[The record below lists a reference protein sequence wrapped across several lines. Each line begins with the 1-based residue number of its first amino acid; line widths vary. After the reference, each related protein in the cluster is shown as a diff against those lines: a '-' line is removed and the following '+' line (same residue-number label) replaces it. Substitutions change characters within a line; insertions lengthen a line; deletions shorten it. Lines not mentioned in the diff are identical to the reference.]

1 LFQVGKTPLL
11 PRTVTPTAMRLHR
24 QLLHPDPC
32 GGGVLASRLGQVGPL
47 LQQAARAAN
56 RNVQADLP
64 ARPL

>member
-24 QLLHPDPC
+24 QLLHRVHAAA
-32 GGGVLASRLGQVGPL
+32 GS
-47 LQQAARAAN
+47 LQAGWAKWGRAPAGRARIAN